1 MNSEVLKQ
9 LGFLSG
15 EIEVY
20 KALLRLGPCK
30 VSKINQETGL
40 HRTHIY
46 DLLEKL
52 REKGLVSVFIQS
64 GKKHFSAA
72 SPEKILYYLKEKQE
86 KVESIVPELQELM
99 TVSKEETIVELF
111 KGREG
116 LKTVFQDIIKTGK
129 DYLAFGEEG
138 RFQKVFP
145 IEIENFM
152 KRLEKNKIH
161 EKVLVR
167 EDLRGR
173 VPKSKNT
180 EFRYLPKEHLSPVT
194 TVVYGNKVA
203 NFIWTPPFHVVVA
216 KNSELAASFRS
227 QFNALWKIA
236 RK

>member
-30 VSKINQETGL
+30 VSKLNQETGL

-64 GKKHFSAA
+64 GKKHFKAA
-72 SPEKILYYLKEKQE
+72 EPEKILSYLKEKEE
-86 KVESIVPELQELM
+86 KVKSVIPEFEELM
-99 TVSKEETIVELF
+99 KAPSEETTVELF
-111 KGREG
+111 KGKEG
-116 LKTVFQDIIKTGK
+116 LKTVFQDIIKQGE
-129 DYLAFGEEG
+129 DYLVFGEEG
-138 RFQKVFP
+138 KFQKVFP
-145 IEIENFM
+145 IDVEKFM

-167 EDLRGR
+167 EDLRGK
-173 VPKSKNT
+173 VLKSKNT
-180 EFRYLPKEHLSPVT
+180 ELKYLPKEHLSPVT
-194 TVVYGNKVA
+194 TVVYTNKVA
-203 NFIWTPPFHVVVA
+203 SFIWTPPFHAVVA
-216 KNSELAASFRS
+216 KNKELADSFRS
-227 QFNALWKIA
+227 QFNALWKTA
-236 RK
+236 KR

>member
-64 GKKHFSAA
+64 GKKHFKA
-72 SPEKILYYLKEKQE
+72 SEPDKILEYLKEKEE
-86 KVESIVPELQELM
+86 KVREVIPDFKELM
-99 TVSKEETIVELF
+99 KVPSEETTVELF
-111 KGREG
+111 KGRKG
-116 LKTVFQDIIKTGK
+116 LKTVFQDIIKQGE
-129 DYLAFGEEG
+129 DYLVFGEEG

-145 IEIENFM
+145 IEIERLM
-152 KRLEKNKIH
+152 KQLEKHNIH

-167 EDLRGR
+167 EDLRGK
-173 VPKSKNT
+173 VAKSKNT
-180 EFRYLPKEHLSPVT
+180 ELRYLPKEHLSPVT
-194 TVVYGNKVA
+194 TVVYKDKVA
-203 NFIWTPPFHVVVA
+203 DFIWTPPFHAVVT
-216 KNSELAASFRS
+216 KNSELAKSFTAH
-227 QFNALWKIA
+227 FNTLWRIA
-236 RK
+236 KR

>member
-1 MNSEVLKQ
+1 MNSEVLNQ
-9 LGFLSG
+9 LGFISG

-30 VSKINQETGL
+30 VSKINQDTGL

-52 REKGLVSVFIQS
+52 REKGLVSVFIKS

-72 SPEKILYYLKEKQE
+72 NPEKILDYLKEKEE
-86 KVESIVPELQELM
+86 KVQQIIPQFQELM
-99 TVSKEETIVELF
+99 TVSKEETKIELF
-111 KGREG
+111 KGKEG
-116 LKTVFQDIIKTGK
+116 LKTVLQDILKTGK

-138 RFQKVFP
+138 KFQKILP
-145 IEIENFM
+145 IEIERLM
-152 KRLEKNKIH
+152 KQLEKRKIH

-167 EDLRGR
+167 EDLRGK
-173 VPKSKNT
+173 VAKSKNT
-180 EFRYLPKEHLSPVT
+180 EFRYLPKEYSSPVT

-203 NFIWTPPFHVVVA
+203 NFIWTLPFYAVVA
-216 KNSELAASFRS
+216 QNSELADSFKS

-236 RK
+236 KR